1 MKLFTLLTLL
11 ILAAAGPGFGAPA
24 DPSLQN
30 LQESINQAVAAVRPS
45 VVSVQAHKKDTKQG
59 AGALWYESIGSG
71 LVVDPRG
78 FILTN
83 YHVVK
88 DADYIHIN
96 LWRSGYNKFEAKIVD
111 ADEGLDLS
119 LLKIE
124 GLQEA
129 LAVPEIGNSKT
140 LETGD
145 MVMCV
150 GNPFGFKHSVTM
162 GIVSDLHRQMVI
174 EGVTYKNMIQT
185 DAVINQGNSGGPLI
199 DIFGRV
205 IGVATAIYAPGGAYT
220 GLGFAIPIARAMHF
234 YTRSTGAKLVA
245 AAQAA
250 PAVEKERIN
259 LTKRMPRDAIHKEFS
274 DCTTCHIIS
283 QKSTVSMQA
292 KMPHPPVAAC
302 DVCHILTNDKVAKG
316 PTPVAAVQ
324 PMAWRD
330 LPFGEFFTTMILK
343 MLPGILLASI
353 IFAMLGLGGDFLY
366 VPILLSC
373 GVDFN
378 TAVTTSLVM
387 LTFAQTTP
395 IHTFV
400 KKGLVDLKLAMV
412 LETPAMIGAFAG
424 GLFSN
429 SYNPAFAQVFFA
441 CATFLASY
449 YMLQGEALLAG
460 QGGRSMGSPWQWT
473 GEFKGHTYRI
483 DLLLAVPLML
493 FIGYLEGMLGIAGG
507 WLKVPAMVLL
517 FNIPMKIAVATSAL
531 MVAVSGFTGF
541 LGHNLAG
548 NFDPRLA
555 LTLSVVALIGA
566 QIGAKISLRTESTIL
581 RFLFA
586 FVLSIVG
593 VGLLIRVM

>member
-1 MKLFTLLTLL
+1 MLTLL
-11 ILAAAGPGFGAPA
+11 ILATAGAGLCASA
-24 DPSLQN
+24 DPALQS

-45 VVSVQAHKKDTKQG
+45 VVSVQAHKKDARAG

-88 DADYIHIN
+88 NADYIHIN
-96 LWRSGYNKFEAKIVD
+96 LWRSKDSKFTAKIVD
-111 ADEGLDLS
+111 ADETLDLA
-119 LLKIE
+119 LLMID
-124 GLQEA
+124 GLQEI
-129 LAVPEIGNSKT
+129 LAVPQIGNSKN

-145 MVMCV
+145 MVICV

-174 EGVTYKNMIQT
+174 EGVTYNNMIQT

-199 DIFGRV
+199 DILGRV
-205 IGVATAIYAPGGAYT
+205 IGVSTAIYAPGGAYT

-245 AAQAA
+245 AAA
-250 PAVEKERIN
+250 PAGEPIN
-259 LTKRMPRDAIHKEFS
+259 LTKPMPRDAVHKEFS
-274 DCTTCHIIS
+274 DCTTCHTIS
-283 QKSTVSMQA
+283 QKSVVSTKA
-292 KMPHPPVAAC
+292 KMTHPPVGAC
-302 DVCHILTNDKVAKG
+302 DTCHILTNDKVAAG
-316 PTPVAAVQ
+316 PTPVAAVS
-324 PMAWRD
+324 PLAWKD
-330 LPFGEFFTTMILK
+330 MPFGEFFTSVVLK
-343 MLPGILLASI
+343 MIPGILLASI
-353 IFAMLGLGGDFLY
+353 VFAMLGLGGDFLY

-373 GVDFN
+373 GISFN

-395 IHTFV
+395 INTFV

-424 GLFSN
+424 GLLSN
-429 SYNPAFAQVFFA
+429 SYNPAFMQVFFA

-460 QGGRSMGSPWQWT
+460 KGGRLVQSPWQWT
-473 GEFKGHTYRI
+473 GEFKGNTYTI
-483 DLLLAVPLML
+483 DLMLAVPLML
-493 FIGYLEGMLGIAGG
+493 VIGYMEGVLGIAGG

-517 FNIPMKIAVATSAL
+517 FNVPMKIAVATSAL

-548 NFDPRLA
+548 NFDARLA
-555 LTLSVVALIGA
+555 LTLSAVALIGA
-566 QIGAKISLRTESTIL
+566 EIGARISLKTESTVL

-586 FVLSIVG
+586 FVMSIVG
-593 VGLLIRVM
+593 VGLLIRLM